1 MLKGAQTFEMSNP
14 IDIEIHRRINRL
26 LELAVT
32 PEVGLVVGELAVLEA
47 IRVMVALKNPE
58 RIILMSHTHCGAAQ
72 ALRMSD
78 RVVRQNYSV
87 WKKTLSRAFPHIPI
101 AVKHDRHSECGEH
114 HHGHEEIFL
123 EAA

>member
-47 IRVMVALKNPE
+47 IRVMVAS
-58 RIILMSHTHCGAAQ
+58 RI
-72 ALRMSD
+72 
-78 RVVRQNYSV
+78 QNG
-87 WKKTLSRAFPHIPI
+87 LS
-101 AVKHDRHSECGEH
+101 
-114 HHGHEEIFL
+114 
-123 EAA
+123 